1 MRTRGPILTLLAV
14 VGLAFVLLAV
24 NMTTG
29 REEATDANIRAAG
42 TTTAPPAVPPAPEPP
57 VPPVAAPPQAAPD
70 IPQQAS
76 YAGRTSGRKAGEAT
90 VEIAVRDG
98 AVTAYLCDGKKLESW
113 LKGNVTGSTL
123 DLHGKGT
130 DELTGTLRS
139 GELTGTVSVSG
150 VQWRFSAKPGKAPT
164 AEKRAAKAAAAT
176 PAPAAPAPAYPDP
189 TGSGSTSA
197 DPAPTGPAPTYSAPA
212 YSAPTGYP
220 TSYTG
225 TADSA
230 AGTRGAGR

>member
-1 MRTRGPILTLLAV
+1 MRTRGPILTLLAI
-14 VGLAFVLLAV
+14 VGLAFVLLVV

-29 REEATDANIRAAG
+29 REAATDANIRAAG
-42 TTTAPPAVPPAPEPP
+42 TTTAHPAAPPAPEPAP
-57 VPPVAAPPQAAPD
+57 AAAPPQATPD

-90 VEIAVRDG
+90 VEIAIRDG

-113 LKGNVTGSTL
+113 LKGNVTGSTMTL
-123 DLHGKGT
+123 RGKGT
-130 DELTGTLRS
+130 DELTGALRD
-139 GELTGTVSVSG
+139 GTLTGTVTVGG
-150 VQWRFSAKPGKAPT
+150 VQWQFTAEPGKAPK
-164 AEKRAAKAAAAT
+164 AEKRAAKAAAAAN
-176 PAPAAPAPAYPDP
+176 PAPAAPAYPNP

-197 DPAPTGPAPTYSAPA
+197 DPAPTDSAPT

-230 AGTRGAGR
+230 AGTRGAGQ

>member
-14 VGLAFVLLAV
+14 VGVAFVLLAV

-29 REEATDANIRAAG
+29 REEATDANVRAAG

-70 IPQQAS
+70 IPEQAS

-139 GELTGTVSVSG
+139 GELTGTVSLSG
-150 VQWRFSAKPGKAPT
+150 VQWQFSAKPGKAPA
-164 AEKRAAKAAAAT
+164 AEKRAAKAAAAAR
-176 PAPAAPAPAYPDP
+176 APAAPAPAYPDP

-197 DPAPTGPAPTYSAPA
+197 DPAPTYSAPT

>member
-1 MRTRGPILTLLAV
+1 MRTRGPILTLLAI

-24 NMTTG
+24 DMTAG
-29 REEATDANIRAAG
+29 REEATDANVRAAG
-42 TTTAPPAVPPAPEPP
+42 TTTAPPAAPPAP
-57 VPPVAAPPQAAPD
+57 VPTEAAPPQAAPD

-76 YAGRTSGRKAGEAT
+76 YAGRTSGRKAGEAS
-90 VEIAVRDG
+90 VEIAVRNG
-98 AVTAYLCDGKKLESW
+98 AVTAYLCDGKKFESW
-113 LKGNVTGSTL
+113 LKGNVTGSTMTL
-123 DLHGKGT
+123 RGKGT

-139 GELTGTVSVSG
+139 GTLSGAVTVSGLRWQFTAV
-150 VQWRFSAKPGKAPT
+150 PGKAPT
-164 AEKRAAKAAAAT
+164 AEKRAAKAAAA
-176 PAPAAPAPAYPDP
+176 AAPAPSY
-189 TGSGSTSA
+189 
-197 DPAPTGPAPTYSAPA
+197 PAPTDSAPTYSAPT

>member
-14 VGLAFVLLAV
+14 VGLAFVLLVV

-42 TTTAPPAVPPAPEPP
+42 TTTAPPAAPPAP

-90 VEIAVRDG
+90 VEIAIRNG
-98 AVTAYLCDGKKLESW
+98 AATAYLCDGKKLESW
-113 LKGNVTGSTL
+113 LKGNVTGSTMTL
-123 DLHGKGT
+123 RGKGT
-130 DELTGTLRS
+130 DELTGTLQS
-139 GELTGTVSVSG
+139 GALTGTVALG
-150 VQWRFSAKPGKAPT
+150 GLQWQFSAEPGKAPT
-164 AEKRAAKAAAAT
+164 AEKRADKAAAVAT
-176 PAPAAPAPAYPDP
+176 RPAPAD
-189 TGSGSTSA
+189 
-197 DPAPTGPAPTYSAPA
+197 
-212 YSAPTGYP
+212 SAPTGYP

-230 AGTRGAGR
+230 AGTRGAGQ